1 MQGRFEIS
9 KMPNN
14 LPTLREYVQSGFEF
28 TNSQTRVSVRRTSPH
43 VRLSDLADNLASA
56 LQSLEI
62 RKKILIHNNIMAKM
76 CTGKYL
82 LLYTTLM

>member
-1 MQGRFEIS
+1 MQGHFEIS

-28 TNSQTRVSVRRTSPH
+28 TNSQTRVPVRRPSPH
-43 VRLSDLADNLASA
+43 VRLSNLADNLASA

-62 RKKILIHNNIMAKM
+62 RKKTLIQNNIMAKL
-76 CTGKYL
+76 CTDKYS
-82 LLYTTLM
+82 LLYTKLM